1 MAITLSTPPTMD
13 PMTQGG
19 DPNSRGWTGWFHNLY
34 DAVTNSQTLLDS
46 SDAATSAYIALTS
59 SITSDYK
66 KYKID
71 LINLT
76 FDAATSILDVVV
88 STDKGATYAT
98 GGSDYKWGCESA
110 VLTTAV
116 LIDQDGLAADSKIP
130 LLLANVTNTANN
142 ILNGSIELHNPAD
155 TNHTMITWDIAYGTT
170 GGDLVQVRG
179 VGKYLATTPVN
190 GIKIYPSSGNI
201 VSGRFVLTGIN

>member
-1 MAITLSTPPTMD
+1 MAITLKSPPTMD
-13 PMTQGG
+13 PMSAGG
-19 DPNSRGWTGWFHNLY
+19 EQNSKGWTGWFHNLY

-46 SDAATSAYIALTS
+46 SDASTSATVEFVTGIN
-59 SITSDYK
+59 SDYK

-98 GGSDYKWGCESA
+98 GGSDYKWGVESA

-116 LIDQDGLAADSKIP
+116 LIDQDGLTADSKIP

-142 ILNGSIELHNPAD
+142 ILNGVIEIHNPAD

-170 GGDLVQVRG
+170 GGDLVQAKG